1 MKQRQRTVLL
11 FADSLIINE
20 VPPLQA
26 VWAPVGTQAC
36 VPIIAAHDRRV
47 LTGVLNIQT
56 GSSILISTEQ
66 YTQVE
71 FQTILPLIRR
81 HWRGWRIVL
90 FVDKHSAQT
99 ARGSR
104 RLARLLRIE
113 LRWLPK
119 ACPELNPVDH
129 LWRHLT
135 RDVLANEPTPTLDG
149 TVQQIF
155 DYWWSLTPR
164 ERLRQAGVL
173 SANFWMSDLRD

>member
-1 MKQRQRTVLL
+1 M
-11 FADSLIINE
+11 IINE
-20 VPPLQA
+20 VSPLQA

-47 LTGVLNIQT
+47 LTTVFNVQT
-56 GSSILISTEQ
+56 GISILTSTAQ
-66 YTQVE
+66 YTQDE
-71 FQTILPLIRR
+71 FQAILSLIRQ
-81 HWRGWRIVL
+81 HWSGWRTVL

-104 RLARLLRIE
+104 RLAHQLGIQ

-135 RDVLANEPTPTLDG
+135 RDVLANEPMPTLDG

-155 DYWWSLTPR
+155 VYRWSLTPR

-173 SANFWMSDLRD
+173 SADFWLADLRH